1 MDCEARLIRRVITD
15 NGITVV
21 CGGKELAHPYMDA
34 TLSDLA
40 TSMSMPMAGERS
52 DHVSMWRQLKSM
64 GAAFTAND
72 VPVRDA
78 TGDNILIDIGQEEPP
93 IGSYSLHEGI
103 SQNPGT
109 PSQEEGGPSKRKAKR
124 YVMFCLIPQVELD
137 LTKSSSF

>member
-21 CGGKELAHPYMDA
+21 CGGKKLAQPYMDA

-72 VPVRDA
+72 VPVRA
-78 TGDNILIDIGQEEPP
+78 RIFSAAASSVTTCEPENRSSRP
-93 IGSYSLHEGI
+93 
-103 SQNPGT
+103 
-109 PSQEEGGPSKRKAKR
+109 
-124 YVMFCLIPQVELD
+124 
-137 LTKSSSF
+137 SSFSIWSTSITESRSFDEADRLVTRIDPLLLFGKN